1 MKERNESL
9 DCLKGI
15 AILLVMFGHVQVH
28 NHMTDPYLYD
38 VIKSIQM
45 PMFFLISGYLAG
57 TGKKI
62 TNLEQYRKKIGRRAV
77 AYLLPFFSWLVVQH
91 MTYVPQA
98 LRTVLFQLDYG
109 LWFLIALFL
118 FTVLCYTAQLLEAV
132 TEKEIA
138 FWAVWLTG
146 CCVILVSYLA
156 GVTFLSPSILIIYL
170 PYYTVAYLVG
180 RHREFVETYA
190 PASMQRWIAGLCAV
204 VFLVM
209 IVMLDLVTVTGIGM
223 LGVQTAASFL
233 GCFWL
238 IRMVLD
244 WKTCELKRKLSKL
257 GTYTLEIYVIHYQFA
272 TVLNPD
278 KTAYAFW
285 SVEGLLYAA
294 AAFVAMSVITGAL
307 IYIIDYVK
315 PLRFLLFGKSEK
327 RSGMENRST

>member
-57 TGKKI
+57 AGTKI
-62 TNLEQYRKKIGRRAV
+62 TNLEQYKNKIGKRTV

-91 MTYVPQA
+91 SSYVAQA
-98 LRTVLFQLDYG
+98 LKTVLFQLDYG
-109 LWFLIALFL
+109 LWFLMALFL
-118 FTVLCYTAQLLEAV
+118 FTLLCYTAQFLETV
-132 TEKEIA
+132 TKKEII
-138 FWAVWLTG
+138 FWAVWLAG
-146 CCVILVSYLA
+146 CGVVLAAYLA

-170 PYYTVAYLVG
+170 PYYTVAYAVG
-180 RHREFVETYA
+180 RHRELVEMYVPVT
-190 PASMQRWIAGLCAV
+190 MQRWIAGLCAV

-209 IVMLDLVTVTGIGM
+209 AGVFDLVTVTGIGM
-223 LGVQTAASFL
+223 LGVQTIASFL

-244 WKTCELKRKLSKL
+244 WKPCNLKNKLAKL
-257 GTYTLEIYVIHYQFA
+257 GTYTLEIYVLHYQFA

-278 KTAYAFW
+278 KTAYTFW
-285 SVEGLLYAA
+285 SAEGLLYAA
-294 AAFVAMSVITGAL
+294 AAFVTMSVITAAL
-307 IYIIDYVK
+307 IYIIDHVK
-315 PLRFLLFGKSEK
+315 PLRFLLFGKK
-327 RSGMENRST
+327 

>member
-109 LWFLIALFL
+109 LWFLMTLFL
-118 FTVLCYTAQLLEAV
+118 FTLLAYVAQLLQNLWGRG
-132 TEKEIA
+132 KEMV
-138 FWAVWLTG
+138 FW
-146 CCVILVSYLA
+146 VIWFPMVY
-156 GVTFLSPSILIIYL
+156 
-170 PYYTVAYLVG
+170 
-180 RHREFVETYA
+180 
-190 PASMQRWIAGLCAV
+190 W
-204 VFLVM
+204 M
-209 IVMLDLVTVTGIGM
+209 I
-223 LGVQTAASFL
+223 
-233 GCFWL
+233 
-238 IRMVLD
+238 
-244 WKTCELKRKLSKL
+244 
-257 GTYTLEIYVIHYQFA
+257 
-272 TVLNPD
+272 
-278 KTAYAFW
+278 
-285 SVEGLLYAA
+285 GLLTTLV
-294 AAFVAMSVITGAL
+294 AFPKVM
-307 IYIIDYVK
+307 VK
-315 PLRFLLFGKSEK
+315 RQRSRARWVSPDRGKGSL
-327 RSGMENRST
+327 

>member
-1 MKERNESL
+1 MKERNEAL

-109 LWFLIALFL
+109 LWFLMALFL

-146 CCVILVSYLA
+146 CCVILVSCWSHIFKSCYSDH
-156 GVTFLSPSILIIYL
+156 LS
-170 PYYTVAYLVG
+170 A
-180 RHREFVETYA
+180 
-190 PASMQRWIAGLCAV
+190 
-204 VFLVM
+204 
-209 IVMLDLVTVTGIGM
+209 
-223 LGVQTAASFL
+223 
-233 GCFWL
+233 
-238 IRMVLD
+238 
-244 WKTCELKRKLSKL
+244 
-257 GTYTLEIYVIHYQFA
+257 
-272 TVLNPD
+272 
-278 KTAYAFW
+278 
-285 SVEGLLYAA
+285 LLYGSIFCGKTPGICGNICTGFHAA
-294 AAFVAMSVITGAL
+294 V
-307 IYIIDYVK
+307 D
-315 PLRFLLFGKSEK
+315 
-327 RSGMENRST
+327 RSTLRCCISGDGRDA